1 MPPTIPHEKT
11 IEGSTVLKA
20 NENYK
25 ICALTVLAALM
36 LAACN
41 RDPAKATV
49 QTKQP
54 DTVVT
59 SRSNGKAV
67 PNPRRGSYKKSD
79 PNAPAGYRTPD

>member
-1 MPPTIPHEKT
+1 MIAPAKT
-11 IEGSTVLKA
+11 LKGSTMPKA
-20 NENYK
+20 NVSYK
-25 ICALTVLAALM
+25 TPALAVLMALT

-79 PNAPAGYRTPD
+79 PNAPAGYRSPD

>member
-1 MPPTIPHEKT
+1 MPKADVSYKT
-11 IEGSTVLKA
+11 PALVVLT
-20 NENYK
+20 
-25 ICALTVLAALM
+25 ALT

-79 PNAPAGYRTPD
+79 PNAPAGYRSPD